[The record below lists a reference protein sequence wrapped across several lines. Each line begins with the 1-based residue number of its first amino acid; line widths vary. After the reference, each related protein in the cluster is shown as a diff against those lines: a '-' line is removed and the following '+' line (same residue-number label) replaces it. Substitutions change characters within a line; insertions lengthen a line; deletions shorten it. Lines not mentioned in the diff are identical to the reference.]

1 MCIFFLPLILSLFE
15 QCLLKQKLW
24 LILLIKFVF
33 FYGSSAFGI
42 ESKIFSL
49 LSVTAFF
56 SWKLCTCRFYIRSVM
71 HLINYLK
78 IFGCTLW
85 HVGCGISLGSHT
97 WGPNTCPHSGRN
109 ELSLNHW
116 TTEASPCDAFK
127 LIFVSSMR

>member
-1 MCIFFLPLILSLFE
+1 MDP
-15 QCLLKQKLW
+15 
-24 LILLIKFVF
+24 
-33 FYGSSAFGI
+33 AFGI

-49 LSVTAFF
+49 LSVTKLF

-85 HVGCGISLGSHT
+85 HVGCRIFSSLPRDQTHA
-97 WGPNTCPHSGRN
+97 PHSGST

-116 TTEASPCDAFK
+116 TTRQV
-127 LIFVSSMR
+127 LVMHLN